1 MSLIFYKNG
10 HKVVSPLKI
19 SQYTKLHGHTLT
31 GASFASTSE
40 V

>member
-1 MSLIFYKNG
+1 MGATVAQVWVS
-10 HKVVSPLKI
+10 VVANIVS
-19 SQYTKLHGHTLT
+19 HGHTLT